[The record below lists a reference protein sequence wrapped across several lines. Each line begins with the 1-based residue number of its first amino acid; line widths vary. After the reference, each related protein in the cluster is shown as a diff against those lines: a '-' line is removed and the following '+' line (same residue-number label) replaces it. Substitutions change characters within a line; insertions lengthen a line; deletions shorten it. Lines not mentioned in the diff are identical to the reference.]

1 MTKAEIVSEIAAKT
15 GLEKQVVLTVVE
27 GMMDT
32 IKTSMINGNEVFLRG
47 FGSFIIKHRA
57 EKTARNIT
65 KNTTIIIPAHNIP
78 AFKPAKE
85 FMEKVK

>member
-47 FGSFIIKHRA
+47 FGSCSFFEMVK
-57 EKTARNIT
+57 
-65 KNTTIIIPAHNIP
+65 KN
-78 AFKPAKE
+78 
-85 FMEKVK
+85 